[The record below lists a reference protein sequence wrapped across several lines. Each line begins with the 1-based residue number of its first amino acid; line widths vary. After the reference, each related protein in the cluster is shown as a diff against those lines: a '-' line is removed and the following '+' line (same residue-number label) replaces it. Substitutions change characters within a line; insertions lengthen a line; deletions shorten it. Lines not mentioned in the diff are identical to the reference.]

1 MIVYDQMS
9 KTMRDTK
16 EIGSMVYRYLLPL
29 ESNNTLLNK
38 FIKMRCVPL
47 IEGLHN
53 DSDGM
58 IQVVYGHRPPPP
70 ALSVRAILLI
80 QVSKQFSTLPK
91 PFSVKGFLASFSS
104 FIKGQS

>member
-1 MIVYDQMS
+1 MHVMIVNDQMS

-47 IEGLHN
+47 ILR
-53 DSDGM
+53 DYTM
-58 IQVVYGHRPPPP
+58 IQMV
-70 ALSVRAILLI
+70 
-80 QVSKQFSTLPK
+80 
-91 PFSVKGFLASFSS
+91 
-104 FIKGQS
+104 